1 MWSSSNVSVKG
12 KERKNCWQLFQ
23 LFWFFP
29 FLSQDN
35 VLCFSF
41 LSSHKLFC
49 QHIFRTESI
58 VSSTLKCVMNLEAS
72 GRVETLHQN
81 DLQFSDVS
89 LLVQLPQN
97 KMWVCS
103 LYADCF
109 YSLVF
114 LAERNS
120 MSHCLSYWETQKNWM
135 QSCKVEYIRLIV
147 VYANI
152 LYMQKNF
159 FLKAV

>member
-1 MWSSSNVSVKG
+1 
-12 KERKNCWQLFQ
+12 
-23 LFWFFP
+23 
-29 FLSQDN
+29 
-35 VLCFSF
+35 
-41 LSSHKLFC
+41 
-49 QHIFRTESI
+49 
-58 VSSTLKCVMNLEAS
+58 MNLEAS

-120 MSHCLSYWETQKNWM
+120 MSHCLSY
-135 QSCKVEYIRLIV
+135 
-147 VYANI
+147 
-152 LYMQKNF
+152 
-159 FLKAV
+159 